1 MGDSVNKE
9 QLSKEV
15 LNSNLSD
22 EAKIELFRFIFK
34 EAAQVMPYFVQ
45 TNTYPYATTQ
55 DPTKNCWAYC

>member
-1 MGDSVNKE
+1 MGNSVNKE
-9 QLSKEV
+9 QLAKEV

-34 EAAQVMPYFVQ
+34 EAVPVMPYFVP
-45 TNTYPYATTQ
+45 TNTYTYPTTQ

>member
-1 MGDSVNKE
+1 MGNSVNKE

-34 EAAQVMPYFVQ
+34 EAAQVMPYFVP
-45 TNTYPYATTQ
+45 TNTYPYSTTQ